1 MNFVL
6 AAGGT
11 GGHMIPAHALAAEL
25 KSRRHGVLLITDERG
40 SRFPGLFEGVP
51 VHILPAG
58 RLGGGP
64 IGWAKAAGSV
74 LKGRAQAKRLYREHT
89 PDGVVGFGGYPA
101 FPSLLA
107 ASALKIPTVLHEQ
120 NAVLGRVNR
129 LLAGETEAIG
139 VAYEE
144 IDRLK
149 PKHKAKTVLIGN
161 PVREEIARLGEMPFP
176 PFDEVAPLKILV
188 TGGSQ
193 GATILSQVVPEGLG
207 MLEPSLRR
215 RLQVVQ
221 QCRPDD
227 IERVRKQ
234 YAELGI
240 PAELMTYIEDMAAKL
255 ADCHLM
261 IGRAG
266 ASTIAE
272 LTDVGRPAILVP
284 LPIATDDHQ
293 AANAREMVK
302 AGGARSIR
310 QHKFTAKELAKQI
323 QAMAQHP
330 ETLAT
335 AAHAAWNCGRPNAA
349 RNLADLVESF
359 GGSAI
364 QDVIRVGRETTPK
377 AQARA
382 TAAHCAGE
390 R

>member
-1 MNFVL
+1 MNFAL

-25 KSRRHGVLLITDERG
+25 KSRGHGVLLITDDRG
-40 SRFPGLFEGVP
+40 ARFPGLFEGMP

-64 IGWAKAAGSV
+64 IGWLKAAGSV
-74 LKGRAQAKRLYREHT
+74 IKGRGQAKRLYREHR
-89 PDGVVGFGGYPA
+89 PDAVVGFGGYPA

-107 ASALKIPTVLHEQ
+107 ASAMRIPSVLHEQ
-120 NAVLGRVNR
+120 NAVIGRVNR

-139 VAYEE
+139 VAYDE

-149 PKHKAKTVLIGN
+149 SRYKAKTVLVGN
-161 PVREEIARLGEMPFP
+161 PVREEIARLGELPFP
-176 PFDEVAPLKILV
+176 AFDQFAPLKILV

-227 IERVRKQ
+227 IERVRKR

-272 LTDVGRPAILVP
+272 LTAAGRPAILVP
-284 LPIATDDHQ
+284 FAAATDDHQ
-293 AANAREMVK
+293 SANAREIVK
-302 AGGARSIR
+302 AGGARAIKQENFTPGVLAR
-310 QHKFTAKELAKQI
+310 QIEALAMDPV
-323 QAMAQHP
+323 A
-330 ETLAT
+330 LNN
-335 AAHAAWNCGRPNAA
+335 AAARALSVGRPHAARD
-349 RNLADLVESF
+349 LADLVERIGNGVAPVVVGPALTPRMAAAAPA
-359 GGSAI
+359 GGMPA
-364 QDVIRVGRETTPK
+364 
-377 AQARA
+377 
-382 TAAHCAGE
+382 
-390 R
+390 

>member
-25 KSRRHGVLLITDERG
+25 RSRRHGVLLITDERG

-64 IGWAKAAGSV
+64 IGWLRAARSV
-74 LKGRAQAKRLYREHT
+74 LKGRGEAKRLYREHR
-89 PDGVVGFGGYPA
+89 PDAVVGFGGYPA

-107 ASALKIPTVLHEQ
+107 ASATRIPTVLHEQ
-120 NAVLGRVNR
+120 NAVMGRVNR
-129 LLAGETEAIG
+129 LLAGDAEAIG
-139 VAYEE
+139 VAYDE

-149 PKHKAKTVLIGN
+149 PRYRAKTVLVGN
-161 PVREEIARLGEMPFP
+161 PVREEISRLGEMPFP

-193 GATILSQVVPEGLG
+193 GATILSQIVPEGLG

-227 IERVRKQ
+227 IDRVRKQ

-240 PAELMTYIEDMAAKL
+240 PAELTTYIEDMAVKL

-272 LTDVGRPAILVP
+272 LTAAGRPAILIP
-284 LPIATDDHQ
+284 FAAATDDHQ
-293 AANAREMVK
+293 TANAREMVK
-302 AGGARSIR
+302 AGGARAISQENFTPDVLAR
-310 QHKFTAKELAKQI
+310 QIEALAMDPV
-323 QAMAQHP
+323 A
-330 ETLAT
+330 LNN
-335 AAHAAWNCGRPNAA
+335 AAGRALSVGRPHAARD
-349 RNLADLVESF
+349 LADLVE
-359 GGSAI
+359 
-364 QDVIRVGRETTPK
+364 RVGNGVAPVAIGPVLSPRVT
-377 AQARA
+377 AQAPDGA
-382 TAAHCAGE
+382 IPA
-390 R
+390 